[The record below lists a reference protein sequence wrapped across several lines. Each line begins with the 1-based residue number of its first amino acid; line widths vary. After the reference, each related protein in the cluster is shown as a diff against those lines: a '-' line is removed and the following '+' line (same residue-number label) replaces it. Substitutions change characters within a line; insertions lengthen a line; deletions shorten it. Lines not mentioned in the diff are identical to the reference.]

1 MLRKFFPSPAMAV
14 ALVALGIALGGS
26 AVAGTGLI
34 TGTQIKDH
42 SIGLNDLSYTAIAR
56 LHGQQGPQGLP
67 GPPGPIGPAGAA
79 GATANIFALQTAEQ
93 NDARKISDICGF
105 GGRVVS
111 GVTISSLS
119 NTLFVTYNNCF

>member
-1 MLRKFFPSPAMAV
+1 MAV

-34 TGTQIKDH
+34 TGAQIKDH

-67 GPPGPIGPAGAA
+67 GVQGPAGPQ
-79 GATANIFALQTAEQ
+79 GLPGPVANVSAIQSAEQ
-93 NDARKISDICGF
+93 ADARKISNICGLY
-105 GGRVVS
+105 GRVVS
-111 GVTISSLS
+111 NVSFIGSSLYLS
-119 NTLFVTYNNCF
+119 YNNCGF